1 MQGTLATLLLIT
13 SAVTLACI
21 VVDVAVVTFE
31 QTLQPSSLP
40 QMEKIRNLES
50 LLLNQTSNLFNETA
64 CLPLDQL
71 PP

>member
-21 VVDVAVVTFE
+21 VVDIAVVTFE

-40 QMEKIRNLES
+40 QMERIRNLES

-64 CLPLDQL
+64 GLPLDQL

>member
-64 CLPLDQL
+64 GLPLDQL